1 MDIDVS
7 NVRLS
12 ALIPQA
18 AQALLRHIP
27 KLRLLSPPREADC
40 HLFLPRDHPDNN
52 PITFFNSW

>member
-7 NVRLS
+7 NVRLF

-18 AQALLRHIP
+18 AQALFRLP

-40 HLFLPRDHPDNN
+40 QLFLLRDHPDNN
-52 PITFFNSW
+52 PIAFFNSW